1 MLLKK
6 IFTNPALYFLVIFS
20 QLSIATAEVEI
31 TPILGY
37 RTGGDFYDLNNSVTL
52 ELDESGTQGVIVDI
66 DYGKSQQ
73 ISLLYSRQETN
84 LLSSDP
90 IIIPPISSVN
100 IEYLHFGGNKIW
112 IDNKLRNFM
121 GATIGA
127 THFSA
132 AGQNSTTRFSFSLA
146 GGSKY
151 FITKNIALMVGL
163 RGYAT
168 LFNSASSLFCGN
180 NGCLIRVAGQ
190 SMLQVEAMA
199 GVTFRF

>member
-6 IFTNPALYFLVIFS
+6 VFTNPSLYLFVLFF
-20 QLSIATAEVEI
+20 QLSVAAADVEVS
-31 TPILGY
+31 PILGY
-37 RTGGDFYDLNNSVTL
+37 RTGGTFVDLDSSVTL
-52 ELDESGTQGVIVDI
+52 TLDETDTQGVIVDI
-66 DYGKSQQ
+66 DYGKAQQ
-73 ISLLYSRQETN
+73 ISLLYSRQATDLLTSDPNVTN
-84 LLSSDP
+84 PLLSMN
-90 IIIPPISSVN
+90 V
-100 IEYLHFGGNKIW
+100 EYIHFGGNKIW
-112 IDNKLRNFM
+112 VEDKLRTFL

-132 AGQNSTTRFSFSLA
+132 TGQNSTTRFSFSLA

-151 FITKNIALMVGL
+151 FLSENIALMVGL

-180 NGCLIRVAGQ
+180 SGCLIRVAGQ

>member
-1 MLLKK
+1 MSLKK
-6 IFTNPALYFLVIFS
+6 VFTTPYLYFFVLFS
-20 QLSIATAEVEI
+20 QLSVAVADVEI

-37 RTGGDFYDLNNSVTL
+37 RTGGTFVDLDSSVTL
-52 ELDESGTQGVIVDI
+52 TLDETDTQGVIIDI

-73 ISLLYSRQETN
+73 ISLLYSRQATN
-84 LLSSDP
+84 LLTSDP
-90 IIIPPISSVN
+90 NVANPLFPMNV
-100 IEYLHFGGNKIW
+100 EYFHFGGNKIW
-112 IDNKLRNFM
+112 GEDKLRTFM

-132 AGQNSTTRFSFSLA
+132 AGKNSTTRFSFSLA